1 MSADNLSNLLNA
13 LTETSVY
20 VIEEISHKLLYFN
33 QRCQNTSRGKAV
45 LGTECHKVWPEVC
58 SNCPLDGM
66 GTNSSNHI
74 VCYDP
79 LLETT
84 VDVTANR
91 ILWDGHIPAVVVTAT
106 PHRLNF
112 EEEQGLQKV
121 ERMYAQSLVTVFG
134 ECVIANLTA
143 DTYVNCQKDMMWT
156 LPVMV

>member
-79 LLETT
+79 LFETT

-112 EEEQGLQKV
+112 EE
-121 ERMYAQSLVTVFG
+121 
-134 ECVIANLTA
+134 
-143 DTYVNCQKDMMWT
+143 
-156 LPVMV
+156 